1 MIKDFTISLDIK
13 FDRTINLD
21 YPKLVGIRGEWLMSI
36 EDQLLYDDNLIN
48 GKGQI

>member
-1 MIKDFTISLDIK
+1 MVKDFNISLDIK

-36 EDQLLYDDNLIN
+36 EDQFLYNDSEISS
-48 GKGQI
+48 

>member
-1 MIKDFTISLDIK
+1 VIKDFTISVNIK

-21 YPKLVGIRGEWLMSI
+21 YPKLVGIRGEWLTSI